1 MQVAVEL
8 PTNFISMQTET
19 HIKQEISLSYAL
31 RLYRKSQVT
40 LSKAAELASLDIYD
54 FIKCCQEDKIP
65 VIEMTK
71 EELLA
76 ELNDMNI

>member
-40 LSKAAELASLDIYD
+40 LSKAAELASLDIWHR
-54 FIKCCQEDKIP
+54 FF
-65 VIEMTK
+65 
-71 EELLA
+71 
-76 ELNDMNI
+76 